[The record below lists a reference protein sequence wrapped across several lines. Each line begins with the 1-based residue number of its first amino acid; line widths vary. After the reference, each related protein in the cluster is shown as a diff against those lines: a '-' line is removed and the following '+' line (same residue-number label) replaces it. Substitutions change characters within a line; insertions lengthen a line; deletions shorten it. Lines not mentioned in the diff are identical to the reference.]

1 MSKIIKFPGNKTK
14 NQDLSLYTEGEFRE
28 RILDKLD
35 TIKRKTIRSDDMVEL
50 DFLDFALPSH
60 AINWNV
66 SSGFSWDCLL
76 YTSPSPRDTG

>member
-35 TIKRKTIRSDDMVEL
+35 TIKRQTIRSDDMVEL
-50 DFLDFALPSH
+50 DFLDFALQSL
-60 AINWNV
+60 IE
-66 SSGFSWDCLL
+66 DLKQ
-76 YTSPSPRDTG
+76 R